1 MAEAC
6 ILVVEDEP
14 LLRELI
20 AGELRDSGFVVI
32 EATSAPDAIER
43 MAAHPEIDLLFTD
56 ILLGG
61 GANGWDVAIAFRG
74 LYPDRPVIYASAYAP
89 GVPRRV
95 PASVYFDKPYLPL
108 QVVQAVRLLLASRP
122 AAAAVRRAPGLA
134 AVPPPAEG
142 EGDTVDVAP
151 DPSPS

>member
-20 AGELRDSGFVVI
+20 VGELRESGFVVI
-32 EATSAPDAIER
+32 EATSAPEAMER

-108 QVVQAVRLLLASRP
+108 QVVQAVRLLLANRP
-122 AAAAVRRAPGLA
+122 PVGTAHHVPEIAV
-134 AVPPPAEG
+134 VPPPAEG
-142 EGDTVDVAP
+142 DADTVDIVP